1 MNKLIDHMKHVT
13 LITLAL
19 SFFIGNCVFA
29 QSSLPTGKP
38 VKTGNEWK
46 MPGDAMTRAKKF
58 TETLETNLGLDDAI
72 SQKIFQAYLGNTK
85 SVDEIPMLP
94 ISDDEKKAKLKANR
108 AAFDDTLK
116 GILSA
121 EQFAKYQKMEADS
134 KNKL

>member
-1 MNKLIDHMKHVT
+1 MHMKQII
-13 LITLAL
+13 LITAAL
-19 SFFIGNCVFA
+19 LLFTGNCVFA

-46 MPGDAMTRAKKF
+46 MPGDAMARAKKF
-58 TETLETNLGLDDAI
+58 TETLKINLGLDDAA
-72 SQKIFQAYLGNTK
+72 SQKVFQAYLGNTK

-116 GILSA
+116 GILST

-134 KNKL
+134 KNK

>member
-1 MNKLIDHMKHVT
+1 MKHIT
-13 LITLAL
+13 LITAAAL
-19 SFFIGNCVFA
+19 LFTANCVFA
-29 QSSLPTGKP
+29 QSSLPAGKP

-58 TETLETNLGLDDAI
+58 SETLKTNLDLDDATT
-72 SQKIFQAYLGNTK
+72 QKVFQAYLGNTK

-108 AAFDDTLK
+108 LAFDDMLK
-116 GILSA
+116 GILSG
-121 EQFAKYQKMEADS
+121 EQFEKYQKLEADS

>member
-1 MNKLIDHMKHVT
+1 MRHIT
-13 LITLAL
+13 LIAAAL
-19 SFFIGNCVFA
+19 LLFIGNCTFA

-58 TETLETNLGLDDAI
+58 AETLKTNLGLDDAT
-72 SQKIFQAYLGNTK
+72 SQKVFQAYLGNTK

-94 ISDDEKKAKLKANR
+94 VSDDEKKAKLKANR

-121 EQFAKYQKMEADS
+121 EQFAKYQKMETDS